1 MDQSD
6 IITLLI
12 AVIGTLGGAS
22 AWQYYQKKLELKNIA
37 QEKEREQKYLYRD
50 DLRERVAVLESKLE
64 DSRKE
69 HVELLEKF
77 TKLTEETAALRVEV
91 QFLREE
97 RDKLQGIVDKLTSDA
112 GNTR

>member
-1 MDQSD
+1 MEQSD

-12 AVIGTLGGAS
+12 AVIGTLGGAG
-22 AWQYYQKKLELKNIA
+22 AWQYYQKKLEIRTNLE
-37 QEKEREQKYLYRD
+37 EKQRGEQHIYRD

-64 DSRKE
+64 DERKGRD
-69 HVELLEKF
+69 ELMEKF

-97 RDKLQGIVDKLTSDA
+97 RDKLQELVDTMTGSH
-112 GNTR
+112 GNS